1 MEDFIIRATAAN
13 GYIRAFAVHST
24 KTVEEARKIHDTT
37 PVATAAL
44 GRLISAAAMMG
55 ATLKNEN
62 DRLTLQIKGDGPLE
76 GLLVTSDANVN
87 VKGYVFNPQA
97 DVPEIYPGKLE
108 VGMAVG
114 HGSMR
119 IIKDIGLREPYCGT
133 IELISGE
140 IAEDLTYYF
149 AKSEQIPSAV
159 GLGVLVDTDRTVRQA
174 GGFFVQLM
182 PGAPDEVIDKLEDN
196 INRVPYTTDLMDMGK
211 TIEEILGM
219 ILKDFEYE
227 INDRLPLNYL
237 CDCSKERV
245 EQALISIGAKDLA
258 KIAQEDK
265 KAEISCHFCNKKYEF
280 NEEELM
286 SLLAEALEK

>member
-13 GYIRAFAVHST
+13 GFIRAFAVHST
-24 KTVEEARKIHDTT
+24 KIVEEARRIHDTT

-55 ATLKNEN
+55 ATLKNES

-76 GLLVTSDANVN
+76 GLLVTSNANVD

>member
-13 GYIRAFAVHST
+13 GFIRAFAVHST
-24 KTVEEARKIHDTT
+24 KTVEEARRIHDTT
-37 PVATAAL
+37 SVATAAL

-55 ATLKNEN
+55 ATLKNES

-76 GLLVTSDANVN
+76 GLLVTSNANVD

>member
-13 GYIRAFAVHST
+13 GFIRAFAVHST
-24 KTVEEARKIHDTT
+24 KIVEEARRIHDTT
-37 PVATAAL
+37 SVATAAL

-55 ATLKNEN
+55 ATLKNES

-76 GLLVTSDANVN
+76 GLLVTSNANVD

>member
-1 MEDFIIRATAAN
+1 MEDFILRATAAN
-13 GYIRAFAVHST
+13 GFIRAFAVHST
-24 KTVEEARKIHDTT
+24 KTVEEARRIHDTT

-55 ATLKNEN
+55 ATLKNEK

-159 GLGVLVDTDRTVRQA
+159 GLGVLVDMDRTVRQA

-196 INRVPYTTDLMDMGK
+196 INRLPYTTDLMDMGK

-219 ILKDFEYE
+219 ILTGFEYE
-227 INDRLPLNYL
+227 VNDKLPLNYL

-286 SLLAEALEK
+286 SLLAEALED